1 MPDDIYRQLRT
12 RSPWADSPER
22 YLPPTTCG
30 NRLRRWAKT
39 DMWDRIFEDVSKAYD
54 DEAR

>member
-1 MPDDIYRQLRT
+1 VPDDIYRQLRT